1 MIVPTRRDMLL
12 GAPAAI
18 GLAAVPFAEWRAARA
33 QAVRVRRNV
42 ASADAAT
49 DLDTYRR
56 GVAAMRAL
64 PISDPRNWQTFGGIH
79 GNRCQHAQ
87 WWFLPWHRIW
97 LLRFEE
103 IVGQLTDTPGFALP
117 YWNQFAQR
125 RLPEPFRTPTTGN
138 ALYTSRRSASA
149 NNGTSMPLST
159 ADPRPAL
166 ARTAFVSTSSVTGFG
181 GPQVGAPTTRG
192 PAYGRL
198 ETAPHNTVH
207 NWVGG
212 SAGWMSSVRDA
223 PRDPVFW
230 LHHCNADRLWEAWLQ
245 QGGGRANPASSAW
258 RDLAFAFPGAT
269 GANVTARVGDVLDPG
284 ALGYAY
290 DDTPVPAAATA
301 TLMAAAAGPGMPVE
315 TVDATSGEARNV
327 ALGGGRVKKIR
338 LPRAPGT
345 VVVEGLSGNP
355 RGAVFAVYANLPEG
369 VPPDTEASAPYL
381 VGHIAPF
388 GIGEPVAHGHGAT
401 SFRFEVD
408 PSLLGGAPELVL
420 TIVPDPTSETR
431 NVNVGRIRLVRE

>member
-33 QAVRVRRNV
+33 QTVRVRRNV

-103 IVGQLTDTPGFALP
+103 IVGQLADTPGFALP

-138 ALYTSRRSASA
+138 ALYTSQRSASA

-159 ADPRPAL
+159 ADPRQAL
-166 ARTAFVSTSSVTGFG
+166 ARTAFVSTSSAPASGGRRWARRRPAARPTGG
-181 GPQVGAPTTRG
+181 WRRHPTTRC
-192 PAYGRL
+192 
-198 ETAPHNTVH
+198 TT
-207 NWVGG
+207 
-212 SAGWMSSVRDA
+212 GWA
-223 PRDPVFW
+223 
-230 LHHCNADRLWEAWLQ
+230 
-245 QGGGRANPASSAW
+245 
-258 RDLAFAFPGAT
+258 
-269 GANVTARVGDVLDPG
+269 
-284 ALGYAY
+284 
-290 DDTPVPAAATA
+290 
-301 TLMAAAAGPGMPVE
+301 
-315 TVDATSGEARNV
+315 
-327 ALGGGRVKKIR
+327 
-338 LPRAPGT
+338 
-345 VVVEGLSGNP
+345 
-355 RGAVFAVYANLPEG
+355 
-369 VPPDTEASAPYL
+369 
-381 VGHIAPF
+381 
-388 GIGEPVAHGHGAT
+388 
-401 SFRFEVD
+401 
-408 PSLLGGAPELVL
+408 GAPA
-420 TIVPDPTSETR
+420 
-431 NVNVGRIRLVRE
+431 G

>member
-56 GVAAMRAL
+56 GVAAMRTTL

-103 IVGQLTDTPGFALP
+103 IVGRLADTPGFALP

-138 ALYTSRRSASA
+138 ALYTSQRSASA

-198 ETAPHNTVH
+198 ETGPHNTGH

-212 SAGWMSSVRDA
+212 SAGWMSSVRAA

-230 LHHCNADRLWEAWLQ
+230 LPPCNADRLWEAWLK
-245 QGGGRANPASSAW
+245 QGEGRANPASSTW
-258 RDLAFAFPGAT
+258 RNQAFTFPGAT
-269 GANVTARVGDVLDPG
+269 GTNVTARVGDVLDPG

-301 TLMAAAAGPGMPVE
+301 TTATLMAAAAGPGMPVE
-315 TVDATSGEARNV
+315 TVDATRGEARN
-327 ALGGGRVKKIR
+327 
-338 LPRAPGT
+338 
-345 VVVEGLSGNP
+345 
-355 RGAVFAVYANLPEG
+355 
-369 VPPDTEASAPYL
+369 
-381 VGHIAPF
+381 
-388 GIGEPVAHGHGAT
+388 
-401 SFRFEVD
+401 
-408 PSLLGGAPELVL
+408 
-420 TIVPDPTSETR
+420 
-431 NVNVGRIRLVRE
+431 